1 MKQKKLLILS
11 IITVAVILAAG
22 ITSKLRA
29 PQITKSKDILFPELV
44 SQIND
49 VTTIDIKGNQRSV
62 LLRQKDSIWV
72 IENSD
77 NYPALFNKVK
87 ETVINLSEL
96 RIVDDKTDNPEL
108 YSRLGVEGPEVTG
121 TTSLLV
127 TLKNKSNQE
136 IAAIIVGSQRQS
148 SGSKPGLYVRKS
160 NDTRTLLVEGTL
172 DVTDHKE
179 NWFHRY
185 LFDISSTR
193 VREVQIAHPD
203 NSKLT
208 IYKKDKGQADFEQ
221 KDIPD
226 VKKTASKII
235 LNRIGTGLEEMR
247 ADDVRALEQFEF
259 PDDTIVTTVTTF
271 DGLKT
276 TVKCAKID
284 GRTYAHFEFDFD
296 PALVAAQQESTEP
309 PLEEKPATDQIDVR
323 QEAQTLKDTLS
334 NWVYVIPDFKYEA
347 LTINVNTIT
356 NPFPSEDGND
366 ALDAALKGMGIPDIG
381 Q

>member
-29 PQITKSKDILFPELV
+29 PQITKSKDILFPELA

-49 VTTIDIKGNQRSV
+49 VTTIDIKGNQRSI

-160 NDTRTLLVEGTL
+160 NDTRALLVEGTL

-179 NWFHRY
+179 NWFHRD
-185 LFDISSTR
+185 LFDISSA
-193 VREVQIAHPD
+193 REA
-203 NSKLT
+203 
-208 IYKKDKGQADFEQ
+208 
-221 KDIPD
+221 
-226 VKKTASKII
+226 
-235 LNRIGTGLEEMR
+235 
-247 ADDVRALEQFEF
+247 
-259 PDDTIVTTVTTF
+259 
-271 DGLKT
+271 
-276 TVKCAKID
+276 
-284 GRTYAHFEFDFD
+284 
-296 PALVAAQQESTEP
+296 
-309 PLEEKPATDQIDVR
+309 
-323 QEAQTLKDTLS
+323 
-334 NWVYVIPDFKYEA
+334 
-347 LTINVNTIT
+347 
-356 NPFPSEDGND
+356 
-366 ALDAALKGMGIPDIG
+366 
-381 Q
+381 